1 MYYEND
7 RLPIRLKHLI
17 VDTLRL
23 TGVRPEDIPDDE
35 PLLGSSRLGLDS
47 LDALEL
53 VVAIE
58 KQFGIKIANSEEAH
72 GSLASIACLAA
83 FIQTRAQGDRPSP

>member
-1 MYYEND
+1 MND
-7 RLPIRLKHLI
+7 RLALRLKHLV

-23 TGVRPEDIPDDE
+23 TGVRPEDIPNDE
-35 PLLGSSRLGLDS
+35 PLLGSPRLGLDS
-47 LDALEL
+47 IDALEI

-72 GSLASIACLAA
+72 ESLASIARLAA
-83 FIQTRAQGDRPSP
+83 FIQERAKGDRQSP